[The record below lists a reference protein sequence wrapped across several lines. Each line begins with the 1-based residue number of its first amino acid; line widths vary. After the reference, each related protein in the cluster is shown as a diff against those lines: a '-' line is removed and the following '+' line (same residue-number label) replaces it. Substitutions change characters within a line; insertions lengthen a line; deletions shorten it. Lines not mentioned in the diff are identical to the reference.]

1 MREWLRVVASDK
13 NTYQLKFFN
22 VDEVRWM
29 STIYMFCMLIPFG
42 LLQDENDADSDA

>member
-29 STIYMFCMLIPFG
+29 PAIYM
-42 LLQDENDADSDA
+42 LLHADIFSLGTGRERC